1 MKAKAYWKGH
11 EIYIIGEYSAGWA
24 KIAFWNEDR
33 PITGTGGGWVD
44 MDEMLEF
51 EDDDEDD
58 DDDDLP
64 FS

>member
-44 MDEMLEF
+44 MDEITVEAA
-51 EDDDEDD
+51 
-58 DDDDLP
+58 
-64 FS
+64 